1 VTALGGLA
9 LLLYGA
15 AIGAVLGAGAAWL
28 SRDREARAEVAEV
41 VRKANAAL
49 DALADELAVTFADE
63 CDDWTAWKRECGWAK
78 P

>member
-15 AIGAVLGAGAAWL
+15 AIGAVLGCGFGYL
-28 SRDREARAEVAEV
+28 TRHRDARAEVAEV